1 MKETVTDFSCSSNMF
16 LKMFILFLM
25 LDFGVSKQDA
35 ETFQRYPPPWSTQDL
50 EDIED
55 LESNTLGYCAEEN
68 HRCGHTER
76 ESYSGRWVYCCPGL
90 WCSPDPKTSTDLYS
104 ITCGGAKSVSDMCW
118 YYEYPFQRSICIR
131 DETYPPLP
139 VDYKRDETYDKFDDH
154 GRKQDYKPVFKDE
167 NINE

>member
-1 MKETVTDFSCSSNMF
+1 MF

-25 LDFGVSKQDA
+25 LDFGVSKKDT

-50 EDIED
+50 EDVED
-55 LESNTLGYCAEEN
+55 LDSNTLGYCAEEN
-68 HRCGHTER
+68 HRCGHTEQ

-104 ITCGGAKSVSDMCW
+104 ITCAKLTDTFTDSCW

-139 VDYKRDETYDKFDDH
+139 VDYKRYDQHDKV
-154 GRKQDYKPVFKDE
+154 KPEFKDE
-167 NINE
+167 NIN